1 MIKKFQRDSPRTCL
15 QIGAVKMDDLEV
27 GGDFKI
33 FSIGGSV
40 ESAMAANV
48 SIMRLKSPPTSRS
61 SILTAPIWRQVLG
74 LSLWNF
80 LIILFLY
87 VFGPYIGGLESFNYY
102 GIKHNESDPGDCYFE
117 DAERIKRI

>member
-1 MIKKFQRDSPRTCL
+1 
-15 QIGAVKMDDLEV
+15 MDTFAAIALSTEPPME
-27 GGDFKI
+27 KI
-33 FSIGGSV
+33 
-40 ESAMAANV
+40 
-48 SIMRLKSPPTSRS
+48 LKSPPTSRS

-102 GIKHNESDPGDCYFE
+102 GAKINESDPGDCYFE